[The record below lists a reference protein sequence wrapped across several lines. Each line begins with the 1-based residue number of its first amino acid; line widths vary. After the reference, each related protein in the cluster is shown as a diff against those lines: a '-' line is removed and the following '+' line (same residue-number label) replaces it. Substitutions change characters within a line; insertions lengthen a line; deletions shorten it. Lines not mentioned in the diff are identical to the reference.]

1 MKRAATNGEESLI
14 TFALIVIGIEMLIVV
29 ATICLCVVGV
39 VTGGPVMRRTIAC
52 GLVLLAFTVGG

>member
-29 ATICLCVVGV
+29 ATICY
-39 VTGGPVMRRTIAC
+39 ASW
-52 GLVLLAFTVGG
+52 VL